1 MEKETVVYMYAMQ
14 YYFALTKEILQF
26 MTWVNLEDIRLSEIS
41 QAQGKKKKKCMTSLI
56 CGILK
61 VKYTEAESR
70 TIVTKGWKVG
80 KLGRCW
86 SKGTKLQLCR
96 MNKPRDLK

>member
-41 QAQGKKKKKCMTSLI
+41 QAQGKKKKKLHDLTYMWN
-56 CGILK
+56 LK
-61 VKYTEAESR
+61 SQIHRSR
-70 TIVTKGWKVG
+70 E
-80 KLGRCW
+80 
-86 SKGTKLQLCR
+86 
-96 MNKPRDLK
+96 

>member
-41 QAQGKKKKKCMTSLI
+41 QAQGKKKKLHDLTYMWN
-56 CGILK
+56 LK
-61 VKYTEAESR
+61 SQIHRSR
-70 TIVTKGWKVG
+70 E
-80 KLGRCW
+80 
-86 SKGTKLQLCR
+86 
-96 MNKPRDLK
+96 

>member
-14 YYFALTKEILQF
+14 NYFASTKEILQF

-41 QAQGKKKKKCMTSLI
+41 QAQKKKKTCMTPFI

-61 VKYTEAESR
+61 VKYIKQRVE
-70 TIVTKGWKVG
+70 
-80 KLGRCW
+80 
-86 SKGTKLQLCR
+86 
-96 MNKPRDLK
+96 P

>member
-41 QAQGKKKKKCMTSLI
+41 QAQVKKKKKKLHDLTYMWN
-56 CGILK
+56 LK
-61 VKYTEAESR
+61 SQIHRSR
-70 TIVTKGWKVG
+70 E
-80 KLGRCW
+80 
-86 SKGTKLQLCR
+86 
-96 MNKPRDLK
+96 